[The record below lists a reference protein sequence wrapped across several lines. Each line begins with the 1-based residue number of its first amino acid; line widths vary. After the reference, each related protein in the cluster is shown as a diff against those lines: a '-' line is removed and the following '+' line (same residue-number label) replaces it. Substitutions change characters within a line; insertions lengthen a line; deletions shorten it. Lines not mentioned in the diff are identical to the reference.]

1 MSRAITIATLL
12 SLSLSAC
19 TSPSGEFPTLMR
31 RPYETQAP
39 ITGALANIEAAS
51 IALPAEIQAK
61 VDAFSARHR
70 IAASA
75 YANLLPAVTA
85 SARLAAGTAFGSE
98 AWVNAHLLVSRLDKA
113 RSDSKTALAEL
124 DRLIT
129 AQMDIEAGGASPML
143 SPLMSSVQADLAAS
157 TGAQDTE
164 IERLSQLIG
173 I

>member
-1 MSRAITIATLL
+1 MLRVIAIATLL

-39 ITGALANIEAAS
+39 ITAGLTVAEAAP
-51 IALPAEIQAK
+51 IALPAETQAK

-70 IAASA
+70 LAASA
-75 YANLLPAVTA
+75 YGNMLPAVA
-85 SARLAAGTAFGSE
+85 AAARSAAGSTFGGE
-98 AWVNAHLLVSRLDKA
+98 AWVNAHLQVSRLDKA
-113 RSDSKTALAEL
+113 RSDSKAALAEL
-124 DRLIT
+124 DQLIT
-129 AQMDIEAGGASPML
+129 AQMDMEAGGTSPML
-143 SPLMSSVQADLAAS
+143 SPLMSAVQNDLAAATS
-157 TGAQDTE
+157 AQDAE